1 MLLGSAGGS
10 EMLSRSSV
18 LIGSLEVKG
27 ARDRWFRFVEERVLR
42 LVACWL

>member
-1 MLLGSAGGS
+1 MLLGTAAGS

-18 LIGSLEVKG
+18 SIGSLEVRG
-27 ARDRWFRFVEERVLR
+27 ARDKWFRFVEERFLR